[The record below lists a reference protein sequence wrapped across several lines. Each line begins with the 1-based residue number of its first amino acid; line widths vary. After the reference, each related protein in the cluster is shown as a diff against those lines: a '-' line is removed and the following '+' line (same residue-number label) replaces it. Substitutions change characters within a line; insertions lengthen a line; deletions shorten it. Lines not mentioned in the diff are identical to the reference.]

1 MRVLAIGAHP
11 DDVELGCGGALLR
24 HAARGDAVHVLV
36 MTLGELGDGGHG
48 VRRVEQER
56 AMEALGGEGLHWG
69 GFPDGAVPPDRRAIG
84 LVEDVLAAVRPEV
97 VYAHGPWDT
106 HQDHRATS
114 AAVLSCSRRV
124 PKVLLYE
131 TLTTTRAFSPTHYVD
146 VGDVLEGKIALLGCH
161 ASQVDAGRVRMA
173 AVRARAAVRG
183 DEAGVDSAEAFQAE
197 RYVMTL

>member
-24 HAARGDAVHVLV
+24 HAARGDEVHLLV
-36 MTLGELGDGGHG
+36 MTVGELGDGGRA
-48 VRRVEQER
+48 VRRAEQER
-56 AMEALGGEGLHWG
+56 AVERLGAARLHWG
-69 GFPDGAVPPDRRAIG
+69 RFPDGAVPPDRRAIS
-84 LVEDVLAAVRPEV
+84 LVEQVLAEVRPEL
-97 VYAHGPWDT
+97 VYGHGPWDT

-146 VGDVLEGKIALLGCH
+146 VSAVLEAKLDLLGCH
-161 ASQVDAGRVRMA
+161 ASQVEAGRVRTA

-183 DEAGVDSAEAFQAE
+183 DEAGVAAAEAFQAE